1 MYNKLKHIVL
11 TLISIFI
18 LGIST
23 TTTAQELR
31 CGTME
36 RFDYEN
42 KENNALLLERNSISK
57 TVREWK
63 KNSSTPDS
71 YTIPVVFHII
81 YKNES
86 EYVSVEQVMSQL
98 EVLNQDFNRTNPDA
112 NLTPAQFQDV
122 AADCNIS
129 FCLAQRTENNDTTSG
144 ITYTQTSVSSF
155 SLYDNRIFQDSLGG
169 KKIWNSSDYLNI
181 YICDLTNALGFSS
194 FPGGNPNRDAVVVD
208 FSNFGT
214 IDVAPPFNKGR
225 TATHELGHWLD
236 LYHIWGG
243 GNCSTDEVDDTP
255 SQETENYGCPT
266 HPSPTCD
273 NNGDMFQN
281 YMDYTNDACMN
292 LFTNGQKERMHAT
305 LNTERLGIS
314 NTDFCQLPFEDV
326 GINSNVQPSENEVY
340 CGENIELITTLYNY
354 SENVIS
360 KASIFYQLDDEN
372 PVEFEW
378 TGNINP
384 NTSLEINLGNHIFTT
399 GEHLLKVYSSSPN
412 DFRDINPLNDT
423 SYIAFTITQGT
434 NIDFIIQTDNYAEE
448 NYWAILNSQNDTVA
462 SGNELVS
469 NEVNTFNYCQD
480 LDSCYTL
487 VIYDIYDDGMCCD
500 FGNGFVAVNGQNFS
514 GDFGSELQIDLCNTI
529 GIDEVMKSNFVKVYP
544 NPTNDY
550 ITIESKTIIEEVRIY
565 DIYGKNVLQK
575 NCHSN
580 KELVNLYVLGSG
592 AYLLQLITNE
602 QTQSFKIIKR

>member
-1 MYNKLKHIVL
+1 MYHKLKHTVI
-11 TLISIFI
+11 TLISF
-18 LGIST
+18 LVLVLSNHSK
-23 TTTAQELR
+23 AQELR

-36 RFDYEN
+36 RFEYES
-42 KENNALLLERNSISK
+42 KENNALLLQRNNISK
-57 TVREWK
+57 TLKEWK

-86 EYVSVEQVMSQL
+86 EYVSFEQVMSQL

-122 AADCNIS
+122 AADCNIN

-169 KKIWNSSDYLNI
+169 KTIWNSSDYLNI
-181 YICDLTNALGFSS
+181 YVCDLTNALGFSS

-214 IDVAPPFNKGR
+214 IDITPPFNKGR

-255 SQETENYGCPT
+255 TQETENYGCPT

-305 LNTERLGIS
+305 LNTERLGIG
-314 NTDFCQLPFEDV
+314 NTDFCQLPYEDI
-326 GINSNVQPSENEVY
+326 GINSNIQPLENQIY
-340 CGENIELITTLYNY
+340 CGENLELITSLYNY
-354 SENVIS
+354 SENAIT
-360 KASIFYQLDDEN
+360 KAKIYYQLDDEN
-372 PVEFEW
+372 PIEFEW
-378 TGNINP
+378 TGNIDP
-384 NTSLEINLGNHIFTT
+384 NTSQEINLGDQIFST
-399 GEHLLKVYSSSPN
+399 GEHILKIYSSLPN
-412 DFRDINPLNDT
+412 GFRDINPLNDT
-423 SYIAFTITQGT
+423 SYISFTITQGT
-434 NIDFIIQTDNYAEE
+434 NIDFAIQTDNYAEE

-469 NEVNTFNYCQD
+469 NEINTFNYCQD

-487 VIYDIYDDGMCCD
+487 VIYDIYDDGICCD

-529 GIDEVMKSNFVKVYP
+529 GIDEVIKSDFVKVYP

-550 ITIESKTIIEEVRIY
+550 ITIESKTLIEEVRIY

-580 KELVNLYVLGSG
+580 KELVNLYMLSSG
-592 AYLLQLITNE
+592 AYFLQLLTNN
-602 QTQSFKIIKR
+602 QTQSVKIIKR